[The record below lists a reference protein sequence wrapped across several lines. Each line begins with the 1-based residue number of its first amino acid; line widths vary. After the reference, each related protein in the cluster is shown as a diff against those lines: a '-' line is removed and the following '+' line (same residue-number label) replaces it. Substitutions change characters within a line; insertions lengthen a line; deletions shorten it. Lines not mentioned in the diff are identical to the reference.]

1 MAKKNKF
8 LASFQEKII
17 FNRKFTMQ
25 QSLDMA
31 LIALNREFG
40 FGADR
45 LMRFSRRF
53 QDVYDEYATLVI
65 DDSKDDVMIEYSRA
79 KLDAELQN
87 CCGESFVDWNTRYD
101 FSAGGKNDV
110 GRTK

>member
-8 LASFQEKII
+8 LAGFQEKII
-17 FNRKFTMQ
+17 FNRKFTLQ

-40 FGADR
+40 FGEDR

-65 DDSKDDVMIEYSRA
+65 DDSKDDATIEYSKA
-79 KLDAELQN
+79 KLDAELQD
-87 CCGESFVDWNTRYD
+87 CCGKSFVDWDARYD
-101 FSAGGKNDV
+101 FSLPRSRAK
-110 GRTK
+110 K